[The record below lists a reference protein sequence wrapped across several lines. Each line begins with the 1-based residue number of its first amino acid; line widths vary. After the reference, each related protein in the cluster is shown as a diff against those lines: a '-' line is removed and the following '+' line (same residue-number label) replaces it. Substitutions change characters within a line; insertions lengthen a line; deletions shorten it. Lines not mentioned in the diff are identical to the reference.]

1 MGKRRGSS
9 SRWLKEHEED
19 IFVKRARSEGY
30 RSRAAYKLIE
40 LDERFKLIRRN
51 QIAVDLGAAP
61 GGWTQ
66 VLARRL
72 AGAGT
77 VIALDILEMEPIED
91 VTIIQGDFREDD
103 ALAALE
109 KTVDQTKVG
118 IVLSDMAPNISGV
131 QAADQAGSMYLAELA
146 LDFALAHLRKGG
158 QFVTKVFQ
166 GEGTDAYIAGLRQVF
181 GKVSIAKPKASR
193 PRSREVYLVCRD
205 FKG

>member
-9 SRWLKEHEED
+9 RRWLKEHEED
-19 IFVKRARSEGY
+19 IFVKRARSEGF
-30 RSRAAYKLIE
+30 RSRAAYKLLE

-51 QIAVDLGAAP
+51 QVAVDLGAAP

-72 AGAGT
+72 DGGGT
-77 VIALDILEMEPIED
+77 VIALDILEMEPIEG
-91 VTIIQGDFREDD
+91 VTVIQGDFREDE
-103 ALAALE
+103 ALAELE
-109 KTVDQTKVG
+109 KTVDPGAVG

-131 QAADQAGSMYLAELA
+131 QAADQASSMYLAELA
-146 LDFALAHLRKGG
+146 LDFAQSHLRKGG

-166 GEGTDAYIAGLRQVF
+166 GEGVDAYIAGLRKLF
-181 GKVSIAKPKASR
+181 GKVSVAKPSASR
-193 PRSREVYLVCRD
+193 PRSREIYLVCKD